1 MPITA
6 TAASSRPK
14 PEGGEHSISCRRA
27 LLSASFQWAENR
39 LFILDLHPRE
49 SVDAR
54 RTAGADASRHF
65 CTHIFSEKF
74 AGHAGVASGRN
85 SAVVFPCRRAIVG
98 GNAAWPA
105 LSL

>member
-1 MPITA
+1 MQADIFARTF
-6 TAASSRPK
+6 
-14 PEGGEHSISCRRA
+14 
-27 LLSASFQWAENR
+27 FQK
-39 LFILDLHPRE
+39 
-49 SVDAR
+49 
-54 RTAGADASRHF
+54 
-65 CTHIFSEKF
+65 KF